1 MRRVALAAL
10 GLVATGLA
18 VLGVWVPGL
27 PTTPFALLALWAFAR
42 SSERLSA
49 WLRRIP
55 LLGAA
60 IAAAERYE
68 RERTLPLGVKIVAQA
83 AAWGSTA
90 LVAILTGSPWITAAA
105 AAAALACSIFMLA
118 TPTRVRALGS

>member
-83 AAWGSTA
+83 AAWGST
-90 LVAILTGSPWITAAA
+90 WITAAA